1 MAKIDIAIPCY
12 QYGRFLGQCLESV
25 LSQDV
30 GDLRVLVIDN
40 ASADNSVEVAQ
51 EFARKDPRVGVVIH
65 PKNLG
70 PHASY
75 NEAIDWA
82 SSDYFLLLDADDFL
96 HEGAIGHATKFLDSH
111 DDVGMTYGRA
121 SYLTADGVIQP
132 GNQVDPQVDW
142 EMIRGDALIREFCAH
157 PVHMIPSPTVIRRT
171 SHQKQ
176 AGYYRTALQ
185 YTDDM
190 EMWLRLATLGKVGRT
205 GHPQAVQRF
214 HSTRHTNQFL
224 ETLVWDFTEREKAI
238 RSFFQLEGAGISDAD
253 KMSALATRSLGCHAY
268 WAGLSQIMN
277 GNLDLANGRAI
288 FSFAF
293 SRCPSAF
300 LFPPVLW
307 LYKHKH
313 PHSRMRVGLRD
324 ALGQT

>member
-30 GDLRVLVIDN
+30 WDLRILVIDN

-51 EFARKDPRVGVVIH
+51 EFARKDPRVGVVAH

-111 DDVGMTYGRA
+111 GDVGMTYGRA
-121 SYLTADGVIQP
+121 SYLTPDGVIQP

-142 EMIRGDALIREFCAH
+142 EIICGDALIREFCAH

-190 EMWLRLATLGKVGRT
+190 EMWLRLATLGKVART

-268 WAGLSQIMN
+268 WAGLSQIMK

-300 LFPPVLW
+300 LFPPVRW

>member
-1 MAKIDIAIPCY
+1 
-12 QYGRFLGQCLESV
+12 
-25 LSQDV
+25 
-30 GDLRVLVIDN
+30 
-40 ASADNSVEVAQ
+40 
-51 EFARKDPRVGVVIH
+51 
-65 PKNLG
+65 
-70 PHASY
+70 
-75 NEAIDWA
+75 
-82 SSDYFLLLDADDFL
+82 
-96 HEGAIGHATKFLDSH
+96 
-111 DDVGMTYGRA
+111 
-121 SYLTADGVIQP
+121 
-132 GNQVDPQVDW
+132 
-142 EMIRGDALIREFCAH
+142 
-157 PVHMIPSPTVIRRT
+157 MIPSPTVIRRT

-268 WAGLSQIMN
+268 WAGLSQTMK

-307 LYKHKH
+307 LYKHKY
-313 PHSRMRVGLRD
+313 PHSRMKSRIARRFRVNLRD
-324 ALGQT
+324 QCRCDRQFQWSVMFVAMRHRRGRMPHAFGSTGAGISRKLAMTPLSRCGEVRNERNPSSRCSIRLPNAT

>member
-1 MAKIDIAIPCY
+1 MRRPTTALRSRKSLRA
-12 QYGRFLGQCLESV
+12 RTRESGSS
-25 LSQDV
+25 LTQ
-30 GDLRVLVIDN
+30 
-40 ASADNSVEVAQ
+40 
-51 EFARKDPRVGVVIH
+51 
-65 PKNLG
+65 NLG

-111 DDVGMTYGRA
+111 DDVVMTYGRA
-121 SYLTADGVIQP
+121 SYLTPDGAIQP

-142 EMIRGDALIREFCAH
+142 EIICGDALIREFCAH

-190 EMWLRLATLGKVGRT
+190 EMWLRLATLGKVART

-238 RSFFQLEGAGISDAD
+238 RSFFQLEGAGIPDAD

-268 WAGLSQIMN
+268 WAGLSQIIS
-277 GNLDLANGRAI
+277 GNRILPTVERSSALRSAAVQAR
-288 FSFAF
+288 FYSRRFAGF
-293 SRCPSAF
+293 TNTNTRT
-300 LFPPVLW
+300 
-307 LYKHKH
+307 H
-313 PHSRMRVGLRD
+313 G
-324 ALGQT
+324 